1 MCEVILVTSRDVFRI
16 PRKLVRKY
24 HTRDPFVLAE
34 RLGVIVKFC
43 ADFVKQRGASAI
55 ILGDRVIFINSNLS
69 EQMQRMVCAH
79 ELGHLLLHKAT
90 YGKEAWVLNHE
101 LFDITNDLEYEAN
114 VFAANLLIEDEVMF
128 DYFEDGHSI
137 VATAS
142 GLDVNVNLLVLKVV
156 EMNKQQGF
164 NFQVSDVPDRAFM
177 GSIPDSQSYDW

>member
-1 MCEVILVTSRDVFRI
+1 
-16 PRKLVRKY
+16 
-24 HTRDPFVLAE
+24 
-34 RLGVIVKFC
+34 
-43 ADFVKQRGASAI
+43 
-55 ILGDRVIFINSNLS
+55 
-69 EQMQRMVCAH
+69 MQRMVCAH

-164 NFQVSDVPDRAFM
+164 NFQLSDVPDRAFM